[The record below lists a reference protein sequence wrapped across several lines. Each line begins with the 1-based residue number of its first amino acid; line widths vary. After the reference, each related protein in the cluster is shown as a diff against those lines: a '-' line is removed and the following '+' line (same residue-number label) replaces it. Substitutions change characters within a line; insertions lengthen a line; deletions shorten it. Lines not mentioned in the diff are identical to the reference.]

1 MEIRLWKIVAIP
13 LIIGGA
19 ANIIY
24 SVIMMDTFRD
34 LVSAIIVM
42 LLGLLIMMFRRENL
56 YLAFFIAGFFFAL
69 KVIFEVIMTCPV
81 IELYEWIDLVGFWM
95 MIIIGTLLFRRKNG

>member
-1 MEIRLWKIVAIP
+1 MKTHLWKIVAIP

-19 ANIIY
+19 VNIIY
-24 SVIMMDTFRD
+24 SVIMMDPFRD

-56 YLAFFIAGFFFAL
+56 YLAFFIAGFFFGL
-69 KVIFEVIMTCPV
+69 KLILEVIMTYPV
-81 IELYEWIDLVGFWM
+81 IGLYVWIDLVGFWM
-95 MIIIGTLLFRRKNG
+95 MIIIGTLLFRIKNS

>member
-1 MEIRLWKIVAIP
+1 MGTRFWNIVAIP

-19 ANIIY
+19 VNIIY
-24 SVIMMDTFRD
+24 SVIMMDPFRD

-56 YLAFFIAGFFFAL
+56 YLAFFIAGFFFGL
-69 KVIFEVIMTCPV
+69 KLIFEVIMTYPV

-95 MIIIGTLLFRRKNG
+95 VIIIGTLLFRRKNN